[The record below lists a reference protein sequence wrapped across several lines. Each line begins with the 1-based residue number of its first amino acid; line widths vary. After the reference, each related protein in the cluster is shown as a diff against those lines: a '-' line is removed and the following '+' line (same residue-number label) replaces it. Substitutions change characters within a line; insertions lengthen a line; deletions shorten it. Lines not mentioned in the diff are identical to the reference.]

1 MIRRTLLTAASMP
14 AIRSIAVRLPPI
26 RRMVDRFVAGETPES
41 ALDAVAR
48 LADAGLVAT
57 IDHLGEDT
65 TSRAAALAAT
75 DANLHLIELLAARGL
90 AGVAEVS
97 LKASAIGQALPGGH
111 ALAQENAERIIAA
124 AHEAGT
130 RVTIDMED
138 HTTTDATLELV
149 DEVRREF
156 PDTGTVLQAMLHR
169 TTVDAERLGHPGS
182 RIRLCKGAY
191 NEPASV
197 AHTDRRAINAAYVAC
212 LHRLIAGGGYPMI
225 ATHDPQLIATAEQ
238 LLAEAGRDPDS
249 YEFQMLYGI
258 RPTEQQ
264 RLADAG
270 HTVRVYVPYGTDW
283 YGYFMR
289 RLAEKPANLALLGR
303 ALLTRG

>member
-1 MIRRTLLTAASMP
+1 MRRVLLTAAKIP
-14 AIRSIAVRLPPI
+14 AIRNLSVRLPPV
-26 RRMVDRFVAGETPES
+26 RRMVDRFVAGETPEA

-48 LADAGLVAT
+48 IAATGRVAT

-65 TSRAAALAAT
+65 TTQAAALAAT
-75 DANLHLIELLAARGL
+75 DANLRLLSLIAQRGL
-90 AGVAEVS
+90 AEVAELS

-124 AHEAGT
+124 AHDAGT

-138 HTTTDATLELV
+138 HTTTDATLALVQELR
-149 DEVRREF
+149 EEF

-169 TTVDAERLGHPGS
+169 TPSDAERWAHPGS

-191 NEPASV
+191 NEPSSV
-197 AHTDRRAINAAYVAC
+197 AHTDKRAIDASYVAC
-212 LHRLIAGGGYPMI
+212 LHRLIDGGAHPMV
-225 ATHDPQLIATAEQ
+225 ATHDPVLIQAALD
-238 LLAEAGRDPDS
+238 LLAEAGRPADS

-258 RPTEQQ
+258 RPAEQQ

-303 ALLTRG
+303 ALIGRG

>member
-1 MIRRTLLTAASMP
+1 MRRVLLTAAKVP
-14 AIRSIAVRLPPI
+14 ALRNLSVRLPPI
-26 RRMVDRFVAGETPES
+26 RRMVDRFVAGETVED
-41 ALDAVAR
+41 ALDAVTR
-48 LADAGLVAT
+48 LKDTGKLAS

-65 TSRAAALAAT
+65 TTEAEALAST
-75 DANLHLIELLAARGL
+75 EANLRLISQLAERGL
-90 AGVAEVS
+90 ADMSEVS
-97 LKASAIGQALPGGH
+97 LKASAIGQALPDGE
-111 ALAQENAERIIAA
+111 ALAYENAERIVAA

-138 HTTTDATLELV
+138 HTTTDATLKM
-149 DEVRREF
+149 VRALREKF

-169 TTVDAERLGHPGS
+169 TASDASAFAHPGS

-191 NEPASV
+191 NESAAV
-197 AHTDRRAINAAYVAC
+197 AHTDKRAINSSYVTC
-212 LHRLIAGGGYPMI
+212 LHYLIEGGGYPMI
-225 ATHDPQLIATAEQ
+225 ATHDPLLIEAAVE
-238 LLAEAGRDPDS
+238 LLTEAGRSRDS

-258 RPTEQQ
+258 RAAEQQ

-270 HTVRVYVPYGTDW
+270 HNVRVYVPYGTDW

-303 ALLTRG
+303 ALFSHK